1 MSGEGGSL
9 LPEAEVVVIVVRLD
23 TRGEVELEDIREAEE
38 EPLLSWPLCT
48 VFSFLA
54 RLGRSNR
61 PAWTQ
66 KCR

>member
-1 MSGEGGSL
+1 MSGAGGSL

-23 TRGEVELEDIREAEE
+23 TSGEVELEDIREAEE
-38 EPLLSWPLCT
+38 EPLCT

-61 PAWTQ
+61 PA
-66 KCR
+66 

>member
-38 EPLLSWPLCT
+38 EPLLPCWPL
-48 VFSFLA
+48 
-54 RLGRSNR
+54 
-61 PAWTQ
+61 
-66 KCR
+66 

>member
-38 EPLLSWPLCT
+38 EPLLPWLLCT

-61 PAWTQ
+61 PA
-66 KCR
+66 